1 MNRNRV
7 YPWSRAGLCCLVMLI
22 WWSAAPHVEAAP
34 VEAYTASRIWTGGD
48 LIVSDGVLLVS
59 DGKVINV
66 GRQADIQIPKN
77 ARVHNLG
84 EAVIIPGL
92 VIAETGLA
100 TGSQDGNETIAP
112 ALLAIDGFDFF
123 ADFDNLLAGGVTT
136 VQISPGSNRLVPGQ
150 GAVVKLAGNSIDE
163 RTLARTESLRVLLSL
178 ASRNPP
184 TIFRPPV
191 GAVSV
196 DRPLDTT
203 RPQLGR
209 SLASAVSGLRAMFRA
224 AEQHVPG
231 ATEDVAADLLL
242 GTIADYRE
250 NGGTVRITASQSAE
264 VRAAVALAKEFGLK
278 ILLVDPVDLNAL
290 PGRLAGLSPTVRGV
304 ILNATIRPG
313 RIGSPPVPSDERP
326 AAPMPWENARQ
337 LVDAGMKVG
346 IRAASDS
353 DLNEI
358 LFLAGLFQQGGLSQR
373 DVLRMLTQ
381 WPAEML
387 GVDDRVGTLEQGKDA
402 DFVILSGQP
411 FQTRT
416 QVLAT
421 YINGRRRFDRATS
434 EKITLVRGAAVYDGT
449 GRVIEGGSVLVHG
462 KLIRGV
468 GNDVSAPLDAEVRH
482 FADGVIIPGYIDL
495 HTGLGIGGPLSG
507 TISLQTKLGE
517 QLYSGD
523 PAVAF
528 ARQGGV
534 TTVLFGSTGS
544 SPTPLVAFK
553 LGDTLRV
560 LKDPAALR
568 FKVEGNLTSTVPALK
583 RSLTKAKAYVDSW
596 TRYEEQQQA
605 YQKQLKEYEAALA
618 KYNAAKKA
626 AEAKAA
632 AEAAKKEKAEK
643 EKETSNKDGKKT
655 DDDKKP
661 GATSGSKDEKDED
674 QKAEDKKSE
683 EKKDEDKKDEDQK
696 DTPAASELKEPVK
709 PKEPKKPTSSANLEP
724 YRALFAGQIPALV
737 EANKANELRAAIKL
751 LRDEFKLRV
760 ILTGVSDAIRVADL
774 LAEKEV
780 GVAVGPTLVRT
791 VDRELVNLPQ
801 VLANRQIPFAFRSQ
815 ATTCVKSLP
824 LAVTY
829 SVRKGLAA
837 SDALT
842 GLSFGAAK
850 LLSLEQ
856 QLGSIAVGKDADL
869 VVLSGPPFEL
879 SSRVLAVMIDGQW
892 VYEKE
897 QDR

>member
-1 MNRNRV
+1 MNRNQV
-7 YPWSRAGLCCLVMLI
+7 YPWSRAGLCCLAMLI
-22 WWSAAPHVEAAP
+22 WWSTVPRVEAAP
-34 VEAYTASRIWTGGD
+34 VEAYTARRIWTGGD
-48 LIVSDGVLLVS
+48 LIVSRGVLLVS
-59 DGKVINV
+59 DGKVIKV
-66 GRQADIQIPKN
+66 GRRADIQIPTD
-77 ARVHNLG
+77 ALIHDLG

-100 TGSQDGNETIAP
+100 TGSRDGNETIAP
-112 ALLAIDGFDFF
+112 AQLAIDGFDFF

-150 GAVVKLAGNSIDE
+150 GAVVKLMGNSIDQ
-163 RTLARTESLRVLLSL
+163 RTLARTESLRVLLSSS
-178 ASRNPP
+178 SRNPP

-196 DRPLDTT
+196 DRPLDPT

-250 NGGTVRITASQSAE
+250 NEGTVRITASQGAE
-264 VRAAVALAKEFGLK
+264 VRAAIALAKEFGLR
-278 ILLVDPVDLNAL
+278 ILLVDPVDLNSF
-290 PGRLAGLSPTVRGV
+290 GSRLAALSPTVRGV
-304 ILNATIRPG
+304 ILNTTIRPG
-313 RIGSPPVPSDERP
+313 RIGSPPVPDKQQP
-326 AAPMPWENARQ
+326 AAPLPWENARK

-346 IRAASDS
+346 LRAASDS
-353 DLNEI
+353 DLKEI

-373 DVLRMLTQ
+373 EVLRMLTQ

-387 GVDDRVGTLEQGKDA
+387 GVEDRVGTLEEGKDA

-411 FQTRT
+411 FHTRT

-421 YINGRRRFDRATS
+421 YIGGRRRFDRTTS
-434 EKITLVRGAAVYDGT
+434 EKATLVRGAAVYDGT
-449 GRVIEGGSVLVHG
+449 GRVIDGGSVLVHG

-468 GNDVSAPLDAEVRH
+468 GSDVSAPLDAEVRH
-482 FADGVIIPGYIDL
+482 FADGVIVPGFIDL

-523 PAVAF
+523 PAVAV

-534 TTVLFGSTGS
+534 TTVLFGSTSS

-553 LGDTLRV
+553 LGETLRV

-568 FKVEGNLTSTVPALK
+568 FKIEGNLTSIIPALK
-583 RSLTKAKAYVDSW
+583 RSLTQAKAYVDSW
-596 TRYEEQQQA
+596 TRYEEQYKA
-605 YQKQLKEYEAALA
+605 YQKQMKEYEAALA

-643 EKETSNKDGKKT
+643 EKKTTSKDGEKT
-655 DDDKKP
+655 DDTKKAST
-661 GATSGSKDEKDED
+661 ATGSEDEKAKDEKT
-674 QKAEDKKSE
+674 EDKKAE
-683 EKKDEDKKDEDQK
+683 EKKA
-696 DTPAASELKEPVK
+696 TPAASELKEPVK
-709 PKEPKKPTSSANLEP
+709 PKEPTKPKSSASLEP
-724 YRALFAGQIPALV
+724 YRALFAGEIPALV
-737 EANKANELRAAIKL
+737 EANQANELREAIKL

-760 ILTGVSDAIRVADL
+760 IFTGADDAMRVADL

-801 VLANRQIPFAFRSQ
+801 LLSNRQIPFAFRSQ
-815 ATTCVKSLP
+815 ATTGVKSLP

-837 SDALT
+837 NDALT
-842 GLSFGAAK
+842 GLSFGAAR

>member
-1 MNRNRV
+1 M
-7 YPWSRAGLCCLVMLI
+7 GCLAMLI
-22 WWSAAPHVEAAP
+22 WWGTVPRGAAAQ

-59 DGKVINV
+59 DGKVIKV
-66 GRQADIQIPKN
+66 GRQAEIQIPEN
-77 ARVHNLG
+77 AIVHDLG
-84 EAVIIPGL
+84 DAVIIPGL

-112 ALLAIDGFDFF
+112 AQLAIDGFDFF
-123 ADFDNLLAGGVTT
+123 ADFNNLLAGGVTT
-136 VQISPGSNRLVPGQ
+136 VQISPGSRRLVPGQ
-150 GAVVKLAGNSIDE
+150 GAVVKLVGNSIDG
-163 RTLARTESLRVLLSL
+163 RTLARAESLRVLLSS

-184 TIFRPPV
+184 TIYRPPV

-224 AEQHVPG
+224 AEQYVPG
-231 ATEDVAADLLL
+231 TTEDIEADLLL

-250 NGGTVRITASQSAE
+250 NGGTIRITASQGAE

-278 ILLVDPVDLNAL
+278 ILLVDPVDLNSF
-290 PGRLAGLSPTVRGV
+290 GSRLASLSPMVRGV
-304 ILNATIRPG
+304 VLNATIRPG
-313 RIGSPPVPSDERP
+313 RIGSPPIPDEAQP
-326 AAPMPWENARQ
+326 TPPMPWENARR
-337 LVDAGMKVG
+337 LIDAGMKVG
-346 IRAASDS
+346 LHAASDS

-358 LFLAGLFQQGGLSQR
+358 LFLAGLFQQGGLSQQE
-373 DVLRMLTQ
+373 VLRMLTQ
-381 WPAEML
+381 WPAELL
-387 GVDDRVGTLEQGKDA
+387 GVDDRVGTLEKGKDA

-421 YINGRRRFDRATS
+421 YVGGTRRFDRLTS
-434 EKITLVRGAAVYDGT
+434 EKITLVRAAAIYDGT
-449 GRVIEGGSVLVHG
+449 GRVIAGGSVLVHG
-462 KLIRGV
+462 SIIRGV
-468 GNDVSAPLDAEVRH
+468 GSDVSVPLDAEVRS
-482 FADGVIIPGYIDL
+482 FPDGVIVPGFIDL

-523 PAVAF
+523 PAVAI

-544 SPTPLVAFK
+544 APTPLVAFK
-553 LGDTLRV
+553 LGETLRV

-568 FKVEGNLTSTVPALK
+568 FTVAGNLTSTVPALK
-583 RSLTKAKAYVDSW
+583 KTLAGAKTYVDSW
-596 TRYEEQQQA
+596 TRYDEQFKV
-605 YQKQLKEYEAALA
+605 YQKQLKEYEAALV

-626 AEAKAA
+626 ADAKAA
-632 AEAAKKEKAEK
+632 AAKAAKEKADKEKAEK
-643 EKETSNKDGKKT
+643 EKAAASKTGTKT
-655 DDDKKP
+655 D
-661 GATSGSKDEKDED
+661 ATKTASTTSAAKDEKT
-674 QKAEDKKSE
+674 EDKKT
-683 EKKDEDKKDEDQK
+683 EDKKTEDK
-696 DTPAASELKEPVK
+696 KTEDKKATPAATALKAPTK
-709 PKEPKKPTSSANLEP
+709 PKEPTKPKSSTSLEP
-724 YRALFAGQIPALV
+724 YRALFAGKIPAMV
-737 EANKANELRAAIKL
+737 EANQANELREAIKL
-751 LRDEFKLRV
+751 FRDEFKLRV
-760 ILTGVSDAIRVADL
+760 IFTGAREAVRVVDL
-774 LAEKEV
+774 LAEKDV
-780 GVAVGPTLVRT
+780 GFAVGPTMVNT
-791 VDRELVNLPQ
+791 VDRKLVNLPQ
-801 VLANRQIPFAFRSQ
+801 VLSNRQIPFAFRSQ
-815 ATTCVKSLP
+815 ATTGVKSLP

-842 GLSFGAAK
+842 GLSHGAAK
-850 LLSLEQ
+850 LLSLEN
-856 QLGSIAVGKDADL
+856 QLGSIVVGKDADL

>member
-1 MNRNRV
+1 
-7 YPWSRAGLCCLVMLI
+7 ML
-22 WWSAAPHVEAAP
+22 HVEAAP

-48 LIVSDGVLLVS
+48 LIVSHGVLLVS
-59 DGKVINV
+59 DGKVIDV
-66 GRQADIQIPKN
+66 GRQADIKIPKN
-77 ARVHNLG
+77 ALVHNLG

-100 TGSQDGNETIAP
+100 TGSRDGNETIAP
-112 ALLAIDGFDFF
+112 AQLAIDGFDFF

-150 GAVVKLAGNSIDE
+150 GAVVKLAGNSIDQ
-163 RTLARTESLRVLLSL
+163 RTLARTESLRVLLSS

-196 DRPLDTT
+196 DRPLDPT

-250 NGGTVRITASQSAE
+250 NGSTVRITVSQSAE

-278 ILLVDPVDLNAL
+278 ILLVDPVDLNTF
-290 PGRLAGLSPTVRGV
+290 GSRLAGLSPTVRGV

-313 RIGSPPVPSDERP
+313 RIGSPPVPSDEQP
-326 AAPMPWENARQ
+326 AAPLPWQNARK

-421 YINGRRRFDRATS
+421 YIGGRRRFDRATS
-434 EKITLVRGAAVYDGT
+434 AKITLVRGAAVYDGT

-507 TISLQTKLGE
+507 TISLQTKLGK

-583 RSLTKAKAYVDSW
+583 RSLTQAKTYVDSW
-596 TRYEEQQQA
+596 TRYEEQQKA
-605 YQKQLKEYEAALA
+605 CQKQLKDYEAALA

-643 EKETSNKDGKKT
+643 EKEKEASSKDSEKT
-655 DDDKKP
+655 DDAKKP
-661 GATSGSKDEKDED
+661 DTTSDTKDEK
-674 QKAEDKKSE
+674 AE
-683 EKKDEDKKDEDQK
+683 EKKDEDKKAEDK
-696 DTPAASELKEPVK
+696 KEEDKKATSAASELKEPVK
-709 PKEPKKPTSSANLEP
+709 PKEPTKPKSTANLEP
-724 YRALFAGQIPALV
+724 YRALFAGEIPALV

-751 LRDEFKLRV
+751 FRDEFKLRV
-760 ILTGVSDAIRVADL
+760 IITGASDAMRVADM

-780 GVAVGPTLVRT
+780 GVAVGPTLVRI

-815 ATTCVKSLP
+815 ATTGVKSLP

-856 QLGSIAVGKDADL
+856 QLGSLAVGKDADL